1 VTQLSN
7 IIKASGVL
15 FGTMLFAALLS
26 SPVLARQAPE
36 AMVQETMDKTIAVLR
51 TDQDKIKANPGYLV
65 EVADRFVAPHFDFD
79 RMSSWV
85 LGKYWRKAN
94 ADQKKQFAVEFRTL
108 LVRTYAK
115 ALNDNYDKKIV
126 MLPTRKKKNGKQV
139 TVRTEIQQSAG
150 FPIPINYK
158 MYLKNDAWKVFDVS
172 VDGISLVANYRT
184 SFAKEVRKN
193 GLDKLIARLH
203 DRNKPSKVADASK

>member
-1 VTQLSN
+1 MIQMGNV
-7 IIKASGVL
+7 IKTSSALLLGVL
-15 FGTMLFAALLS
+15 LFS
-26 SPVLARQAPE
+26 GPVLARQAPE

-65 EVADRFVAPHFDFD
+65 ELADTFVAPHFDFD
-79 RMSSWV
+79 RMASWV
-85 LGKYWRKAN
+85 LGKYWRKAK
-94 ADQKKQFAVEFRTL
+94 ADQKKQFTREFRTL
-108 LVRTYAK
+108 LVRTYAN
-115 ALNDNYDKKIV
+115 ALNDNYDKKII
-126 MLPTRKKKNGKQV
+126 MLPTRKKKGGKQV

-158 MYLKNDAWKVFDVS
+158 MYLRDDEWKVFDVS

-184 SFAKEVRKN
+184 SFAKEVRKG

-203 DRNKPSKVADASK
+203 DRNKPKKVADATN